1 MKTSKDKLLYKVLT
15 NETLIKSYEYNPEDY
30 QDLDS
35 ALHSENPVVQ
45 SIAMIIDEIKEGENI
60 TMSNLYSKLFNLLNQ
75 KLML

>member
-35 ALHSENPVVQ
+35 ALHSDNPVVQ
-45 SIAMIIDEIKEGENI
+45 SVAMIIDEIKEGENV
-60 TMSNLYSKLFNLLNQ
+60 TMKNLYTKLFNLLNQ
-75 KLML
+75 NLTL